1 MSVTHSSKDGEPAS
15 RWIHPSKSYILKL
28 SLFATGLAGIVAE
41 YVLSTLATYFLG
53 DSVFQWTMIVS
64 LMLFSMGLGSRLSQ
78 FFEKDLL
85 QKFILVEFTLSVLC
99 GFSALLAYVA
109 SGFTLYTGLIIYCL
123 CIFIGLLI
131 GLEIPLVIRVNDT
144 FEALRINVA
153 SVMEKDYFG
162 SLLGGVFFAFIG
174 LPYLGLTYT
183 PFVLAF
189 VNFSVAI
196 LLLLILWRH
205 LSGNNRKLLGSI
217 GSGVGL
223 LLLSGV
229 VFAKPIILFGEQQ
242 RYRDKVIFEQQSRYQ
257 KIVITQWKDDYW
269 LYINGNQQLSS
280 VNEVLYHEPLVHPA
294 MTLAPHPTDV
304 LVMGGGDGCAIRE
317 ILKYPTVEDITLVDL
332 DPAMTKLGKENP
344 VLLSLNDSSFYD
356 SKVKVF
362 HQDAYT
368 YLENADTYYDVIIVD
383 LPDPKSVDLNRL
395 YTQEF
400 YRLAYHHLR
409 KNGVLVTQ
417 AGSPYFATR
426 AFKCIYQ
433 TVAEA
438 GFQTA
443 MLHNQVVT
451 MGEWGWVLGVKT
463 TSEVNVK
470 EQLQQLTFK
479 NIPTEWINQEAMQLM
494 TSFGKNIYISPSD
507 SIETNQ
513 IHNPVLY
520 QYYLKGNWDWY

>member
-1 MSVTHSSKDGEPAS
+1 MSITHSSKGEDSTS
-15 RWIHPSKSYILKL
+15 RWFNPSKSYILKL

-99 GFSALLAYVA
+99 GFSALFAYVA

-123 CIFIGLLI
+123 CILIGLLI

-162 SLLGGVFFAFIG
+162 SLLGGVFFAFVG

-196 LLLLILWRH
+196 LLLGILWKH

-217 GSGVGL
+217 GAGVGA

-229 VFAKPIILFGEQQ
+229 VFAKPVILFGEQQ

-280 VNEVLYHEPLVHPA
+280 VDEVLYHEPLVHPA
-294 MTLAPHPTDV
+294 MTLAPHPTEV
-304 LVMGGGDGCAIRE
+304 LVLGGGDGCAIRE
-317 ILKYPTVEDITLVDL
+317 ILKYPSVTDITLVDL
-332 DPAMTKLGKENP
+332 DPAMTKLGKEHP
-344 VLLSLNDSSFYD
+344 VLLGLNDSSFY
-356 SKVKVF
+356 SPKVKI
-362 HQDAYT
+362 HHEDAYT
-368 YLENADTYYDVIIVD
+368 YLEKADTFYDVIIVD

-395 YTQEF
+395 YTLEF

-409 KNGVLVTQ
+409 KNGVLITQ
-417 AGSPYFATR
+417 AGSPYFATQ
-426 AFKCIYQ
+426 AFKCIYE
-433 TVAEA
+433 TMNKAD
-438 GFQTA
+438 FQTA

-463 TSEVNVK
+463 TSDVNVK
-470 EQLQQLTFK
+470 ERLQQLSFK
-479 NIPTEWINQEAMQLM
+479 NTPTEWINHEAMQLM
-494 TSFGKNIYISPSD
+494 TSFGKNIYVSASD
-507 SIETNQ
+507 SVEINQ